1 MMSRNLSNKMNIALI
16 NDKTFMKKDT
26 DGFLRVIDLVHNANQ
41 IQNSQ
46 KYSQT
51 QFFTEINHLLTQ
63 KP

>member
-26 DGFLRVIDLVHNANQ
+26 EGFLRVIDLVHNANQ

-46 KYSQT
+46 K
-51 QFFTEINHLLTQ
+51 
-63 KP
+63 